1 MKLGILGGTFN
12 PIHNAHI
19 QMAEI
24 ARDAL
29 GLDRVLLMVAADPP
43 HKCVDGQVPAQ
54 RRLAM
59 ARLAAEGLNRIEAS
73 DLEIRRG
80 GKSYMSDTLA
90 ALHVQHPAAELY
102 LIVGSD
108 MLADLKTWHCPK
120 LVAQRAAIA
129 AIARHG
135 REAHDAQ
142 AAQELKERFGARVLL
157 LGGNADPL
165 SSTRIRERLAAG
177 LPVETMLP
185 AAVERDC
192 YEQGTYFP
200 PDVQRMQRRLRAVLT
215 PKRYVH
221 TMGVVRTAAALA
233 ARWGVDPQA
242 ARTAALLHDCAKYL
256 DPVMLEVLGG
266 DDTGI
271 ASVQHAFAGAVV
283 AKNVYDVQDEAV
295 LRAIRLHSTGDA
307 GMTMLDKATYLAD
320 LTEPNRNFPCVET
333 MREFLSLGADYA
345 MYRSLLRTRAY
356 VEQMRNQGE
365 NDAFHP
371 AGERA
376 LAYFE
381 AVCAAESGQAPDAEA

>member
-12 PIHNAHI
+12 PIHNAHV

-59 ARLAAEGLNRIEAS
+59 TRLAAAGLARIEAS
-73 DLEIRRG
+73 DLEMRRG

-90 ALHVQHPAAELY
+90 TLHAQHPAAQLY

-108 MLADLKTWHCPK
+108 MLLDLKTWHCPE

-129 AIARHG
+129 AITRHG
-135 REAHDAQ
+135 RQTHDEQ
-142 AAQELKERFGARVLL
+142 AAQALESRFGARVLL

-165 SSTRIRERLAAG
+165 SSTEIRERLGAG
-177 LPVETMLP
+177 LPVTGMLAP
-185 AAVERDC
+185 AVERDC
-192 YEQGTYFP
+192 YERGTYFP
-200 PDVQRMQRRLRAVLT
+200 PDVQRMQRQVRAALT
-215 PKRYVH
+215 PKRYTH

-233 ARWGVDPQA
+233 AQWGVDPRA
-242 ARTAALLHDCAKYL
+242 ARIAALLHDCAKYL

-283 AKNVYDVQDEAV
+283 AKNFYGVRDEAI

-307 GMTMLDKATYLAD
+307 NMSMLDKVTYLAD
-320 LTEPNRNFPCVET
+320 LTEPNRSFPCVDA
-333 MREFLSLGADYA
+333 MRGFLPLGADYA
-345 MYRSLLRTRAY
+345 MYRSLLRTRSY
-356 VEQMRNQGE
+356 VEQMRGQGGR
-365 NDAFHP
+365 DAFHP

-376 LAYFE
+376 LTYFE
-381 AVCAAESGQAPDAEA
+381 AICGGPEQAPGEEA